1 MAPAPI
7 ILFAYNRP
15 EHTAQ
20 TIQAL
25 ANNAL
30 ANQSLLYIFCDGEKA
45 SASEE
50 NKKNIKLV
58 RELAYSVVG
67 FANVSVIERVHNFGL
82 AKSVMQGVSEVM
94 DRHGKAIILE
104 DDLVTSPFFLT
115 FMNEA
120 LDKYEADER
129 VISIH
134 GYVYPTK
141 EALPETF
148 FLRGADCWGWA
159 TWKRGW
165 DLLNPNGHELLAMI
179 ESNGWSTA
187 FEYNNSFPYMRMLR
201 NQIAGKISSWAI
213 LWYASAFVQQKLT
226 LYPGHSLVSNIGADG
241 EGTHVSATHDF
252 DVQLWNQKIALE
264 DIPVEHSDEAFAIF
278 VRYFKSIRPSVV
290 QAIAKRLKKWIP

>member
-58 RELAYSVVG
+58 RELAHSVVG

-94 DRHGKAIILE
+94 DKHGKAIILE